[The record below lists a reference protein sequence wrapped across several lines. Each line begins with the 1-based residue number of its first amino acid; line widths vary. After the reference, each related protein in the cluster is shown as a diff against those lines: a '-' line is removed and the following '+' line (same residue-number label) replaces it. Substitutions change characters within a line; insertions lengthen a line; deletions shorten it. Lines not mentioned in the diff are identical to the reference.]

1 MVNLRLFAYGTER
14 QTVDFLVCCEWISC
28 ELDTYVTQYT
38 GIVVVIVAAVFGART
53 TFNLLL
59 RSVGAGLA
67 AEDDAAPVARS
78 AATGCLLGCEYN
90 RLCLR
95 TLGYELSATLS
106 YEGSLGV
113 LVALDYGS
121 RFDGQFSAVG
131 DVYPTF

>member
-1 MVNLRLFAYGTER
+1 MVNLRLLAHRTEC
-14 QTVDFLVCCEWISC
+14 QTVDLLVCCERIAG
-28 ELDTYVTQYT
+28 ELNTYVAQYS
-38 GIVVVIVAAVFGART
+38 GVVVVVVAAVLGART

-59 RSVGAGLA
+59 RSVGASLA
-67 AEDDAAPVARS
+67 AEDDAAPVARP
-78 AATGCLLGCEYN
+78 AAAGSLLGCEYD

-121 RFDGQFSAVG
+121 RFDGQFSAIG
-131 DVYPTF
+131 DVYSTF

>member
-14 QTVDFLVCCEWISC
+14 QTVDFLVCCERIAG
-28 ELDTYVTQYT
+28 EFDTYVAQNS
-38 GIVVVIVAAVFGART
+38 GVVVVIVAAVFGART

-59 RSVGAGLA
+59 RSVCASLA
-67 AEDDAAPVARS
+67 AEDDAAPVARP
-78 AATGCLLGCEYN
+78 AAAGSLLGCEYD
-90 RLCLR
+90 RLCFR
-95 TLGYELSATLS
+95 TLGYELSATLG